1 MFAPG
6 QKFKPSAAREN
17 EIDRMLRDYRA
28 GRLAFGAGTG
38 EPLPMGHMLARNE
51 TTKNLERGEP
61 AMFIERSYTST
72 SQWTE
77 WDVRR
82 DVLRL
87 SRADTLKSN
96 VGQNGRF
103 GGMAVALE
111 PILMNDLGRVAV
123 SGLALV
129 NRVADQVAGKGNWRY
144 LAPNVDNQIRFSYWG
159 FARVL
164 SRQVQQDV
172 DVDGPMSLVDLSSP
186 HLQVAYQ
193 LKQNFIGNTALATL
207 GEGGHTWDTQVV
219 DYYNIAASDQQ
230 IGNKG
235 FCEWRGEQWI
245 VTIPFC

>member
-1 MFAPG
+1 
-6 QKFKPSAAREN
+6 
-17 EIDRMLRDYRA
+17 MLRDYRA

>member
-1 MFAPG
+1 
-6 QKFKPSAAREN
+6 
-17 EIDRMLRDYRA
+17 
-28 GRLAFGAGTG
+28 
-38 EPLPMGHMLARNE
+38 
-51 TTKNLERGEP
+51 
-61 AMFIERSYTST
+61 MFIERSYTST
-72 SQWTE
+72 NQWTE

-172 DVDGPMSLVDLSSP
+172 DVDGPMSLVDVSSP

-219 DYYNIAASDQQ
+219 DLYNIAASDQQ